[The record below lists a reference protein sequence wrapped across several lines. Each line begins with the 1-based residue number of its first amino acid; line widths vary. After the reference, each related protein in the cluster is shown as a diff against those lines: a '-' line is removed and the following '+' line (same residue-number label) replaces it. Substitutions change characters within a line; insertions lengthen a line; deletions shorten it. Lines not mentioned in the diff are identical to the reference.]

1 MKKRIFTL
9 LFGLAAMTTGVQAQ
23 VAINATNFPDEN
35 FRDWLLD
42 PSNIRGYGADGV
54 LTEIE
59 LETTRSISIV
69 KKNVTDLTGIGYF
82 TWLTAL
88 SCANN
93 QITSLDLSQN
103 TMLRSLT
110 IYGNPLTSFEATED
124 LEELLCSQQDLAPLN
139 ISRFTKL
146 KHLRIEHIDLQAIDL
161 SCYPELNKL
170 DLVNTNLSALDLS
183 NNPNLKELDC
193 SKNKLTALDFSN
205 NPLINKIRCSQ
216 NMIRGA
222 AMDALINSLPEVTG
236 GTLFVYYN
244 EGENGN
250 EMTTEQVAAAKA
262 KGWQPRYTDPR
273 DYQEKDYDGIAPEG
287 IPINVTN
294 FPDENFRNWLLDP
307 SNINGYGADG
317 YLTKAEVAE
326 IKFMEIGYV
335 DTEDLNGIRFISKLE
350 TLICS
355 RLSLKKFDD
364 LPALTKLVI
373 LGCDGNQLTSLDLS
387 NCRLLEELYCN
398 NNKLTSLDLSNN
410 PNLREIGCYGNC
422 IDETEMGKLVES
434 LPTVSDGNFY
444 VMNLSDGAFEE
455 NIISKEQVAAAR
467 AKGWTVKAL
476 KNGRYEWYEGMAT
489 GIAINAT
496 NFPDANFR
504 NHLLAQDYG
513 QDGMLT
519 EEEIPVITEIDVTG
533 KKIKDLTGIGYFTA
547 LTSLYCGTN
556 QLTTLDVTKN
566 TALKTLR
573 CYENQLTTLDLT
585 KNTALENLM
594 IQYNQIKT
602 IDLSKNVLLKMIFIT
617 GNPLTALNTSTL
629 VNLEQ
634 ILGGKQDL
642 SILQLSNN
650 KKLTTL
656 NFVDAVWPG
665 IDLSQFPVLTE
676 LSLSRMN
683 LKTID
688 VSKNPALEGLFVTD
702 NQLTSLDV
710 SKNPKLKFL
719 QFPKNQLTTIDLSNN
734 PELEQLNCS
743 ENKITTLDLS
753 KNPKLWILYCS
764 SNQLTTLDFSNN
776 PKIDRIECAK
786 NRIRGAG
793 LDTMINSLPRL
804 AGWLFFLNEEAANGN
819 AMTSEQLSATLRKG
833 WTTQYFNVANNQW
846 ETYYGP
852 ATPDVAINATN
863 FPDANFRKY
872 LLAQDYGKDGVLTYD
887 EIINVKEIVVEGLSI
902 ADLTGINYFIALN
915 TLYCGNN
922 QLTTLDVSKLQS
934 IWNLRCTNNKLT
946 TLDLSNNPMLYT
958 CYCGYNQLT
967 TLDLSNNLRLD
978 YLEIWR
984 NQISE
989 AEMEN
994 LVNSL
999 PQSQYTQYEGSTL
1012 YAIDLTYLDEQ
1023 NVMNTRQV
1031 AAAEAKGWTVLA
1043 RTLSGNTIIDAKYE
1057 GSEPTFVPGLAI
1069 DATNF
1074 PDANFRNYLLAQD
1087 YGKDGVL
1094 TEEEIENLKSLDVKE
1109 MSIADLTGI
1118 EHFTALE
1125 RLICSGN
1132 LLTALDVSKNT
1143 KLQTLDCDGNTEITS
1158 LDLSKNTELTIL
1170 YCGFLKLTSIDLSK
1184 NTKLTLVGVSDNQ
1197 LTSLDVSMLPELD
1210 CILCGNNQLTSL
1222 DVSHNP
1228 KLVQLTCH
1236 NNQLKTLDLSKNPLL
1251 TYIQC
1256 WRNQIR
1262 GIWMEAMVS
1271 GLPTVSN
1278 GTIQVCRV
1286 ETADG
1291 NEMTKEQVT
1300 AAKTKGWQPKYYD
1313 IASDAWKDYEG
1324 IDTGIDAMDGTN
1336 STDAPWYTL
1345 DARKLQVKPAKKG
1358 VYIRN
1363 GKLVIK

>member
-35 FRDWLLD
+35 FRNWLLD
-42 PSNIRGYGADGV
+42 PSNIKGYGADGV

-59 LETTRSISIV
+59 LETTRSINIV
-69 KKNVTDLTGIGYF
+69 KKNVNDLTGIGYF
-82 TWLTAL
+82 TWLRDL

-103 TMLRSLT
+103 TMLRTLT
-110 IYGNPLTSFEATED
+110 IYGNPLTSLKVTED
-124 LEELLCSQQDLAPLN
+124 LEALLCAEQDLAPLN

-146 KHLRIEHIDLQAIDL
+146 KLLRIEQINLQSIDL
-161 SCYPELNKL
+161 SCYPELDRL
-170 DLVNTNLSALDLS
+170 SLIATNLSALDLS
-183 NNPNLKELDC
+183 NNPKLKELDC
-193 SKNKLTALDFSN
+193 SNNKLTALDFSN
-205 NPLINKIRCSQ
+205 NPLINKISCSR

-222 AMDALINSLPEVTG
+222 AMDALVSSLPEVTG
-236 GTLFVYYN
+236 GTLYVHYF

-262 KGWQPRYTDPR
+262 KGWQPQYTDPR
-273 DYQEKDYDGIAPEG
+273 DYQIKDYDGVAPEG
-287 IPINVTN
+287 VPINATN
-294 FPDENFRNWLLDP
+294 FPDENFRLWLLDP

-335 DTEDLNGIRFISKLE
+335 DTEDLNGIRFISELD
-350 TLICS
+350 TLICGH
-355 RLSLKKFDD
+355 LSLKKFDD
-364 LPALTKLVI
+364 LPALTKLTI

-489 GIAINAT
+489 GIAIN
-496 NFPDANFR
+496 
-504 NHLLAQDYG
+504 
-513 QDGMLT
+513 
-519 EEEIPVITEIDVTG
+519 
-533 KKIKDLTGIGYFTA
+533 
-547 LTSLYCGTN
+547 
-556 QLTTLDVTKN
+556 
-566 TALKTLR
+566 
-573 CYENQLTTLDLT
+573 
-585 KNTALENLM
+585 
-594 IQYNQIKT
+594 
-602 IDLSKNVLLKMIFIT
+602 
-617 GNPLTALNTSTL
+617 
-629 VNLEQ
+629 
-634 ILGGKQDL
+634 
-642 SILQLSNN
+642 
-650 KKLTTL
+650 
-656 NFVDAVWPG
+656 
-665 IDLSQFPVLTE
+665 
-676 LSLSRMN
+676 
-683 LKTID
+683 
-688 VSKNPALEGLFVTD
+688 
-702 NQLTSLDV
+702 
-710 SKNPKLKFL
+710 
-719 QFPKNQLTTIDLSNN
+719 
-734 PELEQLNCS
+734 
-743 ENKITTLDLS
+743 
-753 KNPKLWILYCS
+753 
-764 SNQLTTLDFSNN
+764 
-776 PKIDRIECAK
+776 
-786 NRIRGAG
+786 
-793 LDTMINSLPRL
+793 
-804 AGWLFFLNEEAANGN
+804 
-819 AMTSEQLSATLRKG
+819 
-833 WTTQYFNVANNQW
+833 
-846 ETYYGP
+846 
-852 ATPDVAINATN
+852 
-863 FPDANFRKY
+863 
-872 LLAQDYGKDGVLTYD
+872 
-887 EIINVKEIVVEGLSI
+887 
-902 ADLTGINYFIALN
+902 
-915 TLYCGNN
+915 
-922 QLTTLDVSKLQS
+922 
-934 IWNLRCTNNKLT
+934 
-946 TLDLSNNPMLYT
+946 
-958 CYCGYNQLT
+958 
-967 TLDLSNNLRLD
+967 
-978 YLEIWR
+978 
-984 NQISE
+984 
-989 AEMEN
+989 
-994 LVNSL
+994 
-999 PQSQYTQYEGSTL
+999 
-1012 YAIDLTYLDEQ
+1012 
-1023 NVMNTRQV
+1023 
-1031 AAAEAKGWTVLA
+1031 
-1043 RTLSGNTIIDAKYE
+1043 
-1057 GSEPTFVPGLAI
+1057 
-1069 DATNF
+1069 ATNF